1 MTFYLN
7 QKENLSL
14 RGHNMIIHLSDRD
27 KYKKKDS
34 YSKKMRYTTTIF
46 GGLYDDF
53 LRIKKDKNIRKKK
66 VVWYS
71 K

>member
-1 MTFYLN
+1 
-7 QKENLSL
+7 
-14 RGHNMIIHLSDRD
+14 MIIHLSDRD
-27 KYKKKDS
+27 KYNKKDS

-46 GGLYDDF
+46 GGSYDDF